1 MPTISIFYGI
11 HIMMCLKDKEHNPP
25 HIHAY
30 YGNKSASFL
39 ILTGEILNGDFPN
52 RAAKLVKEFI
62 KIHQDEL
69 LDMWE
74 TGVYKAIEGLN

>member
-11 HIMMCLKDKEHNPP
+11 HIMMHLAEKEHNPP

-39 ILTGEILNGDFPN
+39 ISTGERFHGVFPK
-52 RAAKLVKEFI
+52 RASNLVKEFI
-62 KIHQDEL
+62 LLHQDEL
-69 LDMWE
+69 LTMWE